1 MCMWI
6 EFSVMSQFTKSSFHF
21 LQKSKYMGCED
32 LGLTRESS
40 ILTAVKRNS
49 KRWAIA
55 PAPSLIVVARLCSE
69 SDIYPGYPLPKDREF
84 GSVRPYLPVS
94 DGLLAA

>member
-1 MCMWI
+1 VYTWDVKTLERVFI
-6 EFSVMSQFTKSSFHF
+6 VTLYSQ
-21 LQKSKYMGCED
+21 
-32 LGLTRESS
+32 R
-40 ILTAVKRNS
+40 AVKRNHERNS

-55 PAPSLIVVARLCSE
+55 LWAAPLIVVARPCSE